1 MWGDLQNCLATDFPF
16 CIQQMSRS
24 FQLTSYSQFRGCT
37 PEALQVAQQQ
47 LYKIRAERP
56 FQFCGL
62 CPSVLTDHRIDEHP
76 PSAPNLRATQA
87 RGPKGNRQAVCI
99 SFLSARCTGWTIL
112 KYNCLQLAAHE
123 ESKSRTGALT
133 RSSAPQYGLCHGL
146 RNCSVSRQH
155 VPMTVSFAVQIA
167 LS

>member
-1 MWGDLQNCLATDFPF
+1 MWGDLQTGLATGFPF

-24 FQLTSYSQFRGCT
+24 FQLTSYSRFLGCT

-47 LYKIRAERP
+47 
-56 FQFCGL
+56 FQFGGL

-87 RGPKGNRQAVCI
+87 RGPKGNRQAACI